1 MSETNITTYVVL
13 RHVRHN
19 HVHYDAG
26 DTIELDETT
35 AARLLASEAIA
46 PVVDTATSREQII
59 DRALASL
66 DPDDAALWTQGGLPQ
81 VAALEAAA
89 GFDVTAAERDAAW
102 VRHQQARAGDGA

>member
-1 MSETNITTYVVL
+1 MSETTYVVL
-13 RHVRHN
+13 SP
-19 HVHYDAG
+19 VHHDGVLYVPG
-26 DTIELDETT
+26 ETMELDEAT
-35 AARLLASEAIA
+35 AAPLLGIESIAAVNEQAASRDQ
-46 PVVDTATSREQII
+46 VL